1 MIEVRNLT
9 RKYGDTYAIKDL
21 NFTIDKGKVYGF
33 LGPNGAGKST
43 TMNILT
49 GYLAATGGSVVVNGH
64 DILEEPKEARACIGY
79 LPEQPPL
86 YQDMTVREYL
96 DFAAELKGI
105 PANQRKSSVEEA
117 MSVLVLETVSQ
128 RLIRNLSKGYKQRVG
143 FAQALLGDPEILIL
157 DEPTVGLDPKQI
169 IEIRSLIRELGQ
181 KHTVILSSHI
191 LSEVSEV
198 CDHIMII
205 SRGQLVAS
213 DSTEELMKR
222 MQPVTAL
229 RITAVADSSEVRKAL
244 SEFGEITDPEISET
258 GEPGVVSVEVQYD
271 SDRDLRM
278 EIAKKFTEYG
288 CTIIEM
294 STEKATLEDIFLE
307 LTAEDDAVSGMAAEP
322 DPELSESVD
331 NLLSEHGYA
340 EIPEEEAYGPG
351 DVEAEA
357 MSDFADELAGG
368 RDNVTGSSVFEDAG
382 LAGENPVDSPEDE
395 GREL

>member
-169 IEIRSLIRELGQ
+169 IEIRSLIRKLGE

-213 DSTEELMKR
+213 DSTEELMKK

-229 RITAVADSSEVRKAL
+229 RITAVADPSTVRQAL
-244 SEFGEITDPEISET
+244 SEYGEIIDASVSDTEEA
-258 GEPGVVSVEVQYD
+258 GVVSVEVQYD

-307 LTAEDDAVSGMAAEP
+307 LTAEDDAVSGMAADP
-322 DPELSESVD
+322 DPELSETVD
-331 NLLSEHGYA
+331 SLLSEHGYA
-340 EIPEEEAYGPG
+340 EIPEDEAYGPG
-351 DVEAEA
+351 DAEAEA
-357 MSDFADELAGG
+357 LSDFADELAGG

-382 LAGENPVDSPEDE
+382 LTGEDPVDSPENE

>member
-49 GYLAATGGSVVVNGH
+49 GYLAATEGSVVVNGH

-229 RITAVADSSEVRKAL
+229 RITAVADSSTVRQAL
-244 SEFGEITDPEISET
+244 SEYGEIIDASVSDTEEA
-258 GEPGVVSVEVQYD
+258 GVVSVEVQYD

-351 DVEAEA
+351 DAEAEA
-357 MSDFADELAGG
+357 LSDFADELAGG

-395 GREL
+395 GRDL